1 MYTGTNSVKN
11 LFQKRLQKSKS
22 FFNLP
27 NISNT
32 SLHFF
37 RNLSNKSTISNQFFN
52 KDLFR
57 VRQLDI
63 NSKIIPFK
71 LLENNSNI
79 SEQLENKRNQFIK
92 ELKTKKKN
100 KIISEE
106 DKQIFSDKY
115 GKKNLS
121 KLSIRLNEKIL
132 KNQLLTI
139 LEEINKLKKEKE
151 NIKNKI
157 NESLKKIE
165 SNEVYLDIIK
175 SENDKKTNQLKE
187 YDNMKNLKKES
198 FEEFKLKRFNLMS
211 SLQREF
217 EENQVLKNE
226 FLSDIELNKENI
238 KNFENEK
245 LKLKKKLLQLKT
257 KYSDKKKVLI
267 QHYHYLLFEGLE
279 TRKEGLSWIIRAIW
293 DLDEDVNMSF
303 IPNFLDEKAIEYLF
317 LISNKLNYISDIEI
331 SMSKVIKEN
340 SKNITYK
347 NLSHKLF
354 KTNIFKDNV
363 INLKL
368 KLKNIKNK
376 KSNEINY
383 FLNDNGMKIIKYNS
397 MINLMKKKKKEKKS
411 KSSEINNEKIEDN
424 FKKYE
429 SLKQVKCKLL
439 DELDILKKKEVKRIT
454 REFLENDYE
463 RRFNVPIEIVLS
475 ALVGEF
481 NLNKEYEKQKIYRNE
496 YIKNLKDCNFYRLY
510 EKKAKT
516 INKNLYNN

>member
-1 MYTGTNSVKN
+1 
-11 LFQKRLQKSKS
+11 
-22 FFNLP
+22 
-27 NISNT
+27 
-32 SLHFF
+32 
-37 RNLSNKSTISNQFFN
+37 
-52 KDLFR
+52 
-57 VRQLDI
+57 
-63 NSKIIPFK
+63 
-71 LLENNSNI
+71 
-79 SEQLENKRNQFIK
+79 
-92 ELKTKKKN
+92 
-100 KIISEE
+100 
-106 DKQIFSDKY
+106 
-115 GKKNLS
+115 
-121 KLSIRLNEKIL
+121 
-132 KNQLLTI
+132 
-139 LEEINKLKKEKE
+139 
-151 NIKNKI
+151 
-157 NESLKKIE
+157 
-165 SNEVYLDIIK
+165 
-175 SENDKKTNQLKE
+175 
-187 YDNMKNLKKES
+187 
-198 FEEFKLKRFNLMS
+198 
-211 SLQREF
+211 
-217 EENQVLKNE
+217 
-226 FLSDIELNKENI
+226 
-238 KNFENEK
+238 
-245 LKLKKKLLQLKT
+245 
-257 KYSDKKKVLI
+257 
-267 QHYHYLLFEGLE
+267 
-279 TRKEGLSWIIRAIW
+279 
-293 DLDEDVNMSF
+293 MSF